1 MNRLYWLGRWSN
13 GEFEALFKINSDL
26 SFIWRHNM
34 FFFHVR
40 IPYFILERGWWGV
53 VQQWWWGFCLVPI
66 RFWVGDTYFMFCAL
80 CVCVSV
86 PRRVE
91 SHTESLGSLLPPSLH
106 DYCLHHL
113 HGLLQQQL
121 AGSFIS
127 RQLDTSQKKRDPKR
141 EYKEYRRLYMN
152 DYTVNTL

>member
-80 CVCVSV
+80 CVCVS
-86 PRRVE
+86 P
-91 SHTESLGSLLPPSLH
+91 PPSRVPHRVPWLSAATISPW
-106 DYCLHHL
+106 LLLAPPPWPPPATARWIFHL
-113 HGLLQQQL
+113 STTRH
-121 AGSFIS
+121 IPEKK
-127 RQLDTSQKKRDPKR
+127 RSQKRIQRIQKIIY
-141 EYKEYRRLYMN
+141 EWLYS
-152 DYTVNTL
+152 